1 MSLAL
6 AHRPE
11 VRPAK
16 AHRYDR
22 HVSNMPVD
30 DRRPAL
36 ETASLV
42 VNDDPEW
49 LRLAYER
56 HGSLVYTYC
65 RRRLGPERAKDATQE
80 VFTSAWNARDR
91 FDANR
96 GNVAAWLMGIAK
108 NRVIDEIRS
117 EQRHA
122 DRRADVDEGVGGPHA
137 STDADDERI
146 ADRMLVADGLA
157 KLPSRA
163 RSVIRLGYFEGLT
176 HHEIASRTGLPVGT
190 VKSDIRRGLT
200 SIRSHLEAAR

>member
-6 AHRPE
+6 A
-11 VRPAK
+11 VRPTSTR
-16 AHRYDR
+16 RYDR
-22 HVSNMPVD
+22 DVSHLPVD
-30 DRRPAL
+30 DRRDDL
-36 ETASLV
+36 ETESLV

-80 VFTSAWNARDR
+80 VFTSAWNARGR
-91 FDANR
+91 FDADR
-96 GNVAAWLMGIAK
+96 GNMAAWLMGIAK
-108 NRVIDEIRS
+108 NRVIDQIRS

-122 DRRADVDEGVGGPHA
+122 DRRADIGEGVGGPHA

-157 KLPSRA
+157 QLPPRA
-163 RSVIRLGYFEGLT
+163 QSVIRLGYFEGLT
-176 HHEIASRTGLPVGT
+176 HHEIAARTGLPVGT